1 MGAIAVQLRNYAVIL
16 FVGALAVLFATGD
29 TSSTAAATGL
39 ALTSVILFVMLAVL
53 YFLPTI
59 VAALRHHHNT
69 AMIAI
74 LNFFLG
80 WTFIGWVVFLAMSF
94 GNPSPQQTIIQNV
107 YGGPVAPAPTPAA
120 ALPTPTPINTTPT
133 V

>member
-1 MGAIAVQLRNYAVIL
+1 MAISRFKRGSIL
-16 FVGALAVLFATGD
+16 ISAALVSIVAAGDTATG
-29 TSSTAAATGL
+29 AGAGITGL
-39 ALTSVILFVMLAVL
+39 ILLAGILAL

-80 WTFIGWVVFLAMSF
+80 WTFIGWVIFLAMAF
-94 GNPSPQQTIIQNV
+94 GNPAPQQTIIHNV
-107 YGGPVAPAPTPAA
+107 YSGPAPTPTPASAA
-120 ALPTPTPINTTPT
+120 PEPTPINTMPT

>member
-1 MGAIAVQLRNYAVIL
+1 MGLTSKKN
-16 FVGALAVLFATGD
+16 ALIVLSVALTSIVAAAD
-29 TSSTAAATGL
+29 TSSGAGAGIAG
-39 ALTSVILFVMLAVL
+39 LFVLAAIVGL

-80 WTFIGWVVFLAMSF
+80 WTFIGWVIFLAMAF
-94 GNPSPQQTIIQNV
+94 GNPSPQQTIIHNV
-107 YGGPVAPAPTPAA
+107 YSGPAPAP
-120 ALPTPTPINTTPT
+120 ALAPTSPEPMPINTTPT

>member
-1 MGAIAVQLRNYAVIL
+1 MGLTGKKRALIVSS
-16 FVGALAVLFATGD
+16 VGLSAVLATGD
-29 TSSTAAATGL
+29 TSTTAGAGAGIASL
-39 ALTSVILFVMLAVL
+39 ILIAGILGL

-80 WTFIGWVVFLAMSF
+80 WTFIGWVIFLAMSF
-94 GNPSPQQTIIQNV
+94 GNPSPQQTIIHNV
-107 YGGPVAPAPTPAA
+107 YSGPIGTPTPASA
-120 ALPTPTPINTTPT
+120 APVPTPINTTPT